1 MDKPKRKLNKRQ
13 REQKRI
19 EHANTWN
26 EAFTFAYNLGY
37 EQGKIDGVKEWQDE
51 SQRTK
56 SEQK

>member
-37 EQGKIDGVKEWQDE
+37 EQGKKDGRKE
-51 SQRTK
+51 SAK
-56 SEQK
+56 